1 MRFVAR
7 ISSFLLDS
15 AVALFGA
22 AIMGMSVTMFDH
34 DIQTAKKESKK
45 HD

>member
-1 MRFVAR
+1 MRFVSR

-15 AVALFGA
+15 AVALLGA
-22 AIMGMSVTMFDH
+22 AFVGMSVTMFGH
-34 DIQTAKKESKK
+34 DIQIAKKESKK